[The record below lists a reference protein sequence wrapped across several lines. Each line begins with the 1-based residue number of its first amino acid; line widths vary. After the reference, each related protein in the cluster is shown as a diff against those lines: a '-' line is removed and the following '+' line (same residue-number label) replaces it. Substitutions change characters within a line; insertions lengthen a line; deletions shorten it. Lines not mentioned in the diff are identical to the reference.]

1 VLLSRDATATSWRDV
16 AAGLAGRSA
25 MLGLGTGAGF
35 GVAAVAFRAAS
46 LSLDHPSWLAS
57 AAATLAVT
65 TLIQSVLMT
74 AYLRW
79 REPGQIGVVL
89 RMWRRSMLPGLT
101 GAAASACWFTAM
113 TIEIAAYVRMLGLV
127 EVLFGYGVSI
137 FGLRERPSRRELSGT
152 VILMLAIVLLLW
164 DRAR

>member
-1 VLLSRDATATSWRDV
+1 
-16 AAGLAGRSA
+16 
-25 MLGLGTGAGF
+25 M
-35 GVAAVAFRAAS
+35 
-46 LSLDHPSWLAS
+46 AS

-65 TLIQSVLMT
+65 TLIQAVLMT

-79 REPGQIGVVL
+79 REPGQIGVVVAPVAAL
-89 RMWRRSMLPGLT
+89 DAA

-152 VILMLAIVLLLW
+152 VMLMLAIVLLLW
-164 DRAR
+164 DRVR